1 MMFGHD
7 YYHAT
12 LRKYIIMFGNIFN
25 EIQVD
30 RFDSSGNKIQTLN
43 VPLEYSPKQKSIQR
57 VTADPTLNR
66 DIAATLPRLGFEMT
80 SLTYAGARKLNSST
94 KIVRGVNTG
103 GNDFGFVY
111 TPVPYDMSFSLHVL
125 VKNAEDGTQIIEQ
138 ILPFFTPDYTVTI
151 RALPELN
158 INLDIPIELNSVT
171 TDDSYEGDFDASR
184 RILTWQLDFTVKG
197 YLFGPINKQKFII
210 DTTIAQYSDLP
221 GTPDIEPIAS
231 TEFAGNSTDFSSN
244 TIINDLPGA
253 VVEPYVAP

>member
-1 MMFGHD
+1 
-7 YYHAT
+7 
-12 LRKYIIMFGNIFN
+12 
-25 EIQVD
+25 
-30 RFDSSGNKIQTLN
+30 
-43 VPLEYSPKQKSIQR
+43 
-57 VTADPTLNR
+57 
-66 DIAATLPRLGFEMT
+66 MT

-221 GTPDIEPIAS
+221 ETAGIEPISS
-231 TEFAGNSTDFSSN
+231 TTFAGNSTDFSSN
-244 TIINDLPGA
+244 TIINNLPGP
-253 VVEPYVAP
+253 VVEPFVAP

>member
-1 MMFGHD
+1 
-7 YYHAT
+7 
-12 LRKYIIMFGNIFN
+12 MFGNIFN
-25 EIQVD
+25 EIQVN
-30 RFDSSGNKIQTLN
+30 RFDSSGNKIQTLS

-57 VTADPTLNR
+57 VMADPTLNR
-66 DIAATLPRLGFEMT
+66 DISATLPRLGFEMT
-80 SLTYAGARKLNSST
+80 ALSYAGARKLNSST

-111 TPVPYDMSFSLHVL
+111 TPVPYDMSFSLYVF

-184 RILTWQLDFTVKG
+184 RVLTWQLDFTVKG
-197 YLFGPINKQKFII
+197 YLFGPINKQP
-210 DTTIAQYSDLP
+210 T
-221 GTPDIEPIAS
+221 
-231 TEFAGNSTDFSSN
+231 
-244 TIINDLPGA
+244 
-253 VVEPYVAP
+253 

>member
-1 MMFGHD
+1 
-7 YYHAT
+7 
-12 LRKYIIMFGNIFN
+12 MFGNIFN
-25 EIQVD
+25 EIQVN
-30 RFDSSGNKIQTLN
+30 RFDSSGNKIQTLS

-57 VTADPTLNR
+57 VMADPTLNR
-66 DIAATLPRLGFEMT
+66 DISATLPRLGFEMT
-80 SLTYAGARKLNSST
+80 ALSYAGARKLNSST

-111 TPVPYDMSFSLHVL
+111 TPVPYDMSFSLYVF

-184 RILTWQLDFTVKG
+184 RVLTWQLDFTVKG

-210 DTTIAQYSDLP
+210 NASVPQYGDTEATQAEES
-221 GTPDIEPIAS
+221 S
-231 TEFAGNSTDFSSN
+231 TYTGDPTDFSSN
-244 TIINDLPGA
+244 TSVIPLPEP
-253 VVEPYVAP
+253 VVDPYVAP

>member
-1 MMFGHD
+1 
-7 YYHAT
+7 
-12 LRKYIIMFGNIFN
+12 MFGNIFN

-231 TEFAGNSTDFSSN
+231 TKFAGNSTDFSSN
-244 TIINDLPGA
+244 TIINNLPGA

>member
-1 MMFGHD
+1 MFGHD

-231 TEFAGNSTDFSSN
+231 TKFAGNSTDFSSN
-244 TIINDLPGA
+244 TIINNLPGA

>member
-1 MMFGHD
+1 MFGHD

-221 GTPDIEPIAS
+221 ETPGIEPISS
-231 TEFAGNSTDFSSN
+231 TTFAGNSTDFSSN

>member
-1 MMFGHD
+1 
-7 YYHAT
+7 
-12 LRKYIIMFGNIFN
+12 MFGNIFN

-231 TEFAGNSTDFSSN
+231 TKFAGNSTDFSSN

>member
-7 YYHAT
+7 FYHSV
-12 LRKYIIMFGNIFN
+12 LRKYVIMFGNIFN

-66 DIAATLPRLGFEMT
+66 DIAATMPRLGFEMT
-80 SLTYAGARKLNSST
+80 GLTYAGSRKLNSST
-94 KIVRGVNTG
+94 KIVRGVDNG
-103 GNDFGFVY
+103 GKDFGYVY
-111 TPVPYDMSFSLHVL
+111 TPVPYDMSFSLYVF

-151 RALPELN
+151 KALPELN
-158 INLDIPIELNSVT
+158 INLDIPIELTSVT

-184 RILTWQLDFTVKG
+184 RVLTWQLDFTVKG
-197 YLFGPINKQKFII
+197 YLFGPVNRQKYIINAS
-210 DTTIAQYSDLP
+210 IAQYA
-221 GTPDIEPIAS
+221 DIDA
-231 TEFAGNSTDFSSN
+231 TQAGEATILTGNTTDFTTSSS
-244 TIINDLPGA
+244 IISLPGA
-253 VVEPYVAP
+253 VVDPYVAP